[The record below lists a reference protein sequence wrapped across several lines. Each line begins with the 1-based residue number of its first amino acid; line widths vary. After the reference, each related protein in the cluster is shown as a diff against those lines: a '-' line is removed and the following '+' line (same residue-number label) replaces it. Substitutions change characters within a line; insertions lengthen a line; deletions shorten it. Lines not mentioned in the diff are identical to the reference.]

1 MRTVWLFLL
10 PAIVFGSPCDSLTSL
25 IIPDTTIT
33 SAAPVAAGPL
43 SLPGTRA
50 PLTVPA
56 ICRVLAVS
64 RPTPDSE
71 IHFELWIPPAEAWNG
86 KFEGTGNGG
95 FSSAMEYNRMAEA
108 LSRGYATAG
117 SDTGHEGGD
126 LKFGVGHIEKINDW
140 SYRAVHVMTESS
152 KVILRDYYG
161 RFPQYSYFNGC
172 STGGHQALSEAQR
185 YPDDYDG
192 IVAGDPGN
200 NRIHL
205 MTGFLWA
212 YSALYKDAA
221 SPLPAAKLPLISKA
235 AMEACDANDGVK
247 DGIIGDPRRCKFDPG
262 VLLCKNGDD
271 GSCLTAPQV
280 EAVRKIY
287 AGPVNPRTGE
297 KIFAGFPRGS
307 ETGWPG
313 YFVGQPSPSRNEFW
327 KLWVFN
333 FPEWD
338 WRTFDFDRD
347 LSYADKK
354 MAVVNALDTN
364 LAPFKAHNG
373 KLVMYHGWADPVVP
387 PEDGVRYYEAVQKTM
402 GGAAKTT
409 DFFRLFMVPGM
420 GHCAGGVGPNSF
432 DAVGALDQW
441 VSKRQ
446 APQTIVATHSTA
458 GKVDRSR
465 PLCPYPQEAVWKGS
479 GSTDDAASFTC
490 ASPGA
495 KP

>member
-1 MRTVWLFLL
+1 MRALWLFLL
-10 PAIVFGSPCDSLTSL
+10 PAVVFGSPCDGLTGL
-25 IIPDTTIT
+25 TIPDTTII
-33 SAAPVAAGPL
+33 SATAVGAGPI
-43 SLPGTRA
+43 SLAGMRA
-50 PLTVPA
+50 PLTVTA
-56 ICRVLAVS
+56 FCRVLAVL
-64 RPTPDSE
+64 RPTSDSE
-71 IHFELWIPPAEAWNG
+71 IHFEVWIPPADAWNG

-108 LSRGYATAG
+108 LNRGYATAG

-126 LKFGVGHIEKINDW
+126 LKFGVGHAEKINDW
-140 SYRAVHVMTESS
+140 AYRAVHVMTDES
-152 KVILRDYYG
+152 KLILRAYYG

-205 MTGFLWA
+205 MAGFLWA
-212 YSALYKDAA
+212 YSALYKDSA
-221 SPLPAAKLPLISKA
+221 SPLPAAKLPLINKA
-235 AMEACDANDGVK
+235 AVAACDANDGVK

-262 VLLCKNGDD
+262 VLLCRNGDD
-271 GSCLTAPQV
+271 ASCLTAPQV

-287 AGPVNPRTGE
+287 SGPVNARTGE

-313 YFVGQPSPSRNEFW
+313 YFVDQPSPSRNEFW

-333 FPEWD
+333 FPDWD

-347 LSYADKK
+347 LAYADKK
-354 MAVVNALDTN
+354 MAAVNALDTN
-364 LAPFKAHNG
+364 LAPFKAHKG

-402 GGAAKTT
+402 GGAAKTD
-409 DFFRLFMVPGM
+409 DFFRLFMAPGM

-441 VSKRQ
+441 VSKGE
-446 APQTIVATHSTA
+446 APRRIVATHSTA

-479 GSTDDAASFTC
+479 GSTDEAASFSC
-490 ASPGA
+490 MNPGA
-495 KP
+495 RP